1 MYKILY
7 ILRKLLGK
15 MDLSPKDHGINEG
28 SFDDLIK
35 GLTNPQ
41 EEVGNT
47 HCISSLNAS
56 YMHSVCIQMTLSG
69 SIPNGL
75 LLRT

>member
-35 GLTNPQ
+35 GLTILKRRWEILIVFP
-41 EEVGNT
+41 
-47 HCISSLNAS
+47 H
-56 YMHSVCIQMTLSG
+56 
-69 SIPNGL
+69 
-75 LLRT
+75 